1 MANEAVTIEL
11 LGNGGDP
18 IRYTVADAN
27 AIPKGTL
34 MYLSADPR
42 TMAISSAQGQF
53 FCGIAAS
60 EKVANDGQTE
70 IAVYTNGIF
79 DLKAT
84 TAAIT
89 LGNYCKL
96 GGANLIA
103 AADEA
108 GAQDAAQLVGKCL
121 ETVGND
127 EVTAVR
133 ILI

>member
-42 TMAISSAQGQF
+42 TMAISSAEGQF
-53 FCGIAAS
+53 FCGIAVA

-70 IAVYTNGIF
+70 LAVYTNGIF
-79 DLKAT
+79 DLKCT
-84 TAAIT
+84 TAAVT
-89 LGNYCKL
+89 LGNYVKL
-96 GGANLIA
+96 GGANMIA

-108 GAQDAAQLVGKCL
+108 GAQDVAELVGKAL
-121 ETVGND
+121 ETAGND
-127 EVTAVR
+127 EVISVR
-133 ILI
+133 VLI